1 MGSWRCGLCIG
12 GGGRGRAG
20 AGGGGEGGWEAE
32 SQLFVLNGKNVL
44 VNVYQN
50 VNYFVRLQSPRRPNR
65 ILLVLMCFFCIK
77 CKHFV
82 PKSKYLS
89 AVKCCF
95 TSCQEF
101 V

>member
-20 AGGGGEGGWEAE
+20 GRAGGGGGWAAE

-65 ILLVLMCFFCIK
+65 ILLVLMCFFFF
-77 CKHFV
+77 FV
-82 PKSKYLS
+82 
-89 AVKCCF
+89 
-95 TSCQEF
+95 
-101 V
+101 